1 MSKLLE
7 MMKKSEN
14 EINEMFDS
22 GMFNELAIGYALIAL
37 KLLKTDKSFLEP
49 FEECIKRAFSD
60 YDAATARRIYNNS

>member
-1 MSKLLE
+1 MSNFFE
-7 MMKKSEN
+7 MIKKPEN

-22 GMFNELAIGYALIAL
+22 GMFNDLAIGYALIAL
-37 KLLKTDKSFLEP
+37 KLLKADKSFLES